1 MATVVATR
9 PAQFTKWF
17 ARALY
22 LLGGALVVSI
32 LAFSWF
38 KPLKVLPRVSLAPGF
53 VFTDQTGARKTSD
66 DYRAKLTIYN
76 FTYTGCGAGCQQ
88 TSSFMQSLREQ
99 LSQVG
104 TSDVTFALVTISLDP
119 EHDTPEVL
127 RTYAD
132 QFQSASANSISWD
145 WLTGDAQ
152 RTKYVVGGGFSVYY
166 EKPIGAT
173 DTAVRFD
180 PRFVLVDGAG
190 IIRAE
195 YRSAQPDMARVMSD
209 INILIDEVHNSQ
221 GAARLAY
228 EAAHLFRCYP

>member
-1 MATVVATR
+1 MDTIVATR

-17 ARALY
+17 TRVLY
-22 LLGGALVVSI
+22 VLGGALVVSV

-76 FTYTGCGAGCQQ
+76 FTYTHCGAGCPQ

-104 TSDVTFALVTISLDP
+104 ISDVAFALVTISLDP
-119 EHDTPEVL
+119 DHDTPEGL
-127 RTYAD
+127 RAYAN
-132 QFQSASANSISWD
+132 QFHSVSANPISWD

-152 RTKYVVGGGFSVYY
+152 RTKYVVGGGFGVYY
-166 EKPIGAT
+166 EKPIGAV

-195 YRSAQPDMARVMSD
+195 YRSAQPDLARVMSD